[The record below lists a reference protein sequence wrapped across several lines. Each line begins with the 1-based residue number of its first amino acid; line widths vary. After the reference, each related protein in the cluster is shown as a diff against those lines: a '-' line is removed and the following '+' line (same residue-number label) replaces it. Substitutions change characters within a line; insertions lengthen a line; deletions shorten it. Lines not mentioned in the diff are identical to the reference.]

1 MKLTSRSARHGA
13 RVELQMTSMIDVVFL
28 LLIFF
33 MVTSSFNKTERQL
46 DPAIKSERAGSSQ
59 AESNLEPAIIEIVRG
74 GEGFVYR
81 LGGRDIAQRDEL
93 VSVLSQFPNKQ
104 DGAFVRGSDDAP
116 IDMAAAA
123 IQACKQARFLLVTYE
138 AMPHQP

>member
-46 DPAIKSERAGSSQ
+46 DPAIKAERSGA
-59 AESNLEPAIIEIVRG
+59 AEGRNLERAIIEIVRG
-74 GEGFVYR
+74 EDGFVYR
-81 LGGRDIAQRDEL
+81 LGGREIATKEEL
-93 VSVLSQFPNKQ
+93 VSVLSQFANKE

-123 IQACKQARFLLVTYE
+123 IQACKQARFLVVTYE
-138 AMPHQP
+138 ALSP